1 MPDMDLKRLRKL
13 RSRAEGL
20 LNSLVPDL
28 TPFRHKLEAH
38 GFRRK
43 PDSESLQDDV
53 NVTTTCSC
61 LMSLALSDKFAEFYG
76 NDSRKVVQNIFDK
89 LLHAPWMS
97 SGLTENNAFTTTLVI
112 RLLGFLVE
120 AGAMS
125 SGDADSRMKKDWE
138 PELRFSNFD
147 ALAHK
152 LAEHEAS
159 FPRFLFELFP
169 GDLQK
174 SLKSFVES
182 GANRDRTEKQVAV
195 ELNRLIRTGSFYDDL
210 RFKDVKLSAEAS
222 EESKRT
228 LDSYHLAGL
237 NRVLLHEY
245 FAEDIAPL
253 TSKSLKSVALDM
265 TADTSRFGI
274 NDYPPAAAV
283 LYWFVDGVSRAQ
295 IHLGSDDWTRLCRL
309 ATDEF
314 NRQRS
319 LAVAKHAAMMDPVA
333 MAMSACLC
341 SRLRTISQNLQL
353 GTTNTHS
360 SKLPS
365 TVELERSVSDLFSDQ
380 TASGIWPKY
389 FPLFHYQDAGSNFC
403 FTFELLEAILVE
415 FGKNQNRLLVEPAVV
430 TGLERAI
437 EWCETNQL
445 RFSEKDS
452 AGNLVPY
459 DGWNSGGNLDTLR
472 KGQPESWATAVVHM
486 FLWELIEVLSRCIQQ
501 RILNLY
507 GARKGGTKWKPLHK
521 LLDIDV
527 WLDRKPTSLIT
538 TLEDTIVNTFASFK
552 GEQESEQLRKRPA
565 KKEPLSALLFGP
577 PGTSKTDVAKAIATE
592 LDWPLVEIDPS
603 HFLQDGFQNIYIQ
616 AERIFEDA
624 MDLCGA
630 VVLFDE
636 MDALVQKRDSETA
649 IDIESRFLTT
659 YMLPKL
665 AKLHDRGQLVFLMAT
680 NFQANFDDAIKR
692 AGRFDFLLC
701 MGPPTLE
708 AKCNSIH
715 VFFDSRPTKETGEAG
730 KLILEYSAAAPW
742 LEDQLSLYTFG
753 EFLSFIPTIESIDA
767 IGTKIQA
774 LGQKNFQEL
783 VETNTPNISL
793 KLDDLKGLK
802 TLCKCER
809 LSELD
814 VADFDEAKLRDNKID
829 LTAPAVK
836 YMLDRKQTRRQF
848 AKSPAKAQQ
857 PK

>member
-1 MPDMDLKRLRKL
+1 
-13 RSRAEGL
+13 
-20 LNSLVPDL
+20 
-28 TPFRHKLEAH
+28 
-38 GFRRK
+38 
-43 PDSESLQDDV
+43 
-53 NVTTTCSC
+53 
-61 LMSLALSDKFAEFYG
+61 MSLALSDKLLEFYG
-76 NDSRKVVQNIFDK
+76 NDNLKIVQKIFEK
-89 LLHAPWMS
+89 LVNAPWMS

-120 AGAMS
+120 AGALP
-125 SGDADSRMKKDWE
+125 SGDADSRMKKNWE

-147 ALAHK
+147 VLARK
-152 LAEHEAS
+152 LAEHKDL

-169 GDLQK
+169 ADLQK
-174 SLKSFVES
+174 SLKSFVDD
-182 GANRDRTEKQVAV
+182 ATNREHTEKQVAA
-195 ELNRLIRTGSFYDDL
+195 ELNKLIRTASFYDEL
-210 RFKDVKLSAEAS
+210 RFKDVKLTKETS
-222 EESKRT
+222 EESKKT
-228 LDSYHLAGL
+228 LDSYRLAGL
-237 NRVLLHEY
+237 NRALLHTY
-245 FAEDIAPL
+245 FVQEIVPL
-253 TSKSLKSVALDM
+253 TSKSLKDIALDM
-265 TADTSRFGI
+265 TSDPSRFGI

-283 LYWFVDGVSRAQ
+283 LYWFVDGVSRSQ
-295 IHLGSDDWTRLCRL
+295 IRLEPEDWTRLCRL
-309 ATDEF
+309 ATNEF
-314 NRQRS
+314 DRQRS

-353 GTTNTHS
+353 GTTKDHS

-365 TVELERSVSDLFSDQ
+365 TVELERSVSDLFFEQ
-380 TASGIWPKY
+380 TPSGIFPKY

-415 FGKNQNRLLVEPAVV
+415 FGKNQNRLLLEPSVIA
-430 TGLERAI
+430 GLERAT
-437 EWCETNQL
+437 EWCETNRL
-445 RFSEKDS
+445 RFSENDS

-459 DGWNSGGNLDTLR
+459 EGWNSGGNLDTLR

-486 FLWELIEVLSRCIQQ
+486 FLWELIEVLSRCIQK
-501 RILNLY
+501 RILSHY
-507 GARKGGTKWKPLHK
+507 GARKGGKKWKSLPK

-527 WLDRKPTSLIT
+527 WLDRKPTSLVT
-538 TLEDTIVNTFASFK
+538 TLEETIVKTFSSFK
-552 GEQESEQLRKRPA
+552 GEAKSEQLRKRPA
-565 KKEPLSALLFGP
+565 RKSPLSALLFGP

-616 AERIFEDA
+616 AERIFEDV

-701 MGPPTLE
+701 MGPPTLQ
-708 AKCNSIH
+708 AKCKSIH
-715 VFFDSRPTKETGEAG
+715 VFFDSTATTETDDAG
-730 KLILEYSAAAPW
+730 KLILEYAAADSW

-753 EFLSFIPTIESIDA
+753 EFLSFIPTVASIDA
-767 IGTKIQA
+767 IGGKVRKLRLKGFKA
-774 LGQKNFQEL
+774 L
-783 VETNTPNISL
+783 VEENTPNISL

-802 TLCKCER
+802 KLCKCER

-814 VADFDEAKLRDNKID
+814 AANFDEAKLRKAKID
-829 LTAPAVK
+829 PAIPSIK

-848 AKSPAKAQQ
+848 AQSPTKVQQ